1 MTNSTFLLRPQ
12 YCTTNKNGVQ
22 RSLQD
27 QTLILQVVVKTI
39 EKKVKKKGTDK
50 SPVPVPQIDE
60 HLLLGIFVKV
70 EHISE

>member
-1 MTNSTFLLRPQ
+1 
-12 YCTTNKNGVQ
+12 
-22 RSLQD
+22 
-27 QTLILQVVVKTI
+27 VVVKTI